1 MPHTMALVCFLKRVV
16 ALAAQRQQTR
26 VRAQHVN
33 IDIDILKTKHTQ
45 ARGGGV
51 GGVWGAIRDT
61 AGALRGKKLTM
72 TQQGRGRK

>member
-16 ALAAQRQQTR
+16 ALAAQRQQTG
-26 VRAQHVN
+26 VRAQHMN

-45 ARGGGV
+45 ARGWVGMGRGGT
-51 GGVWGAIRDT
+51 IRET

>member
-26 VRAQHVN
+26 VRAQHTN

-45 ARGGGV
+45 ARGGGR
-51 GGVWGAIRDT
+51 GAGGAIRDT